1 MKTNGQMTKRKRVG
15 KAIALLIACASISS
29 LSVLACYV
37 SSSPNCPATQNYDN
51 KTCNII
57 APAVYSSQV
66 YTTSSGGL
74 NLAQGPIDPNCAY
87 LCSDGST
94 ITPIHDIIS
103 TGVCPATSG
112 SGSGGGK

>member
-1 MKTNGQMTKRKRVG
+1 MKTNGQMTKRKHVG

-29 LSVLACYV
+29 LSVVACFI
-37 SSSPNCPATQNYDN
+37 SSSPNCPATQNYYN
-51 KTCNII
+51 MTCTLVS
-57 APAVYSSQV
+57 PSTYSSQV

-103 TGVCPATSG
+103 TCVCTATSG
-112 SGSGGGK
+112 SGGG